1 LNNYL
6 IDIIFFDNSELL
18 ESCEIDN
25 HNQLLYFVS
34 IYKNLVYCLD
44 IKTGVI
50 NSMQTIGPVGCVR
63 ILGYK
68 KLIVAETNGI
78 YEFDFNSLTSLK
90 LHDFVKE
97 DGVRFNDGILD
108 TKGRF
113 LIGTMG
119 YPEIVNK
126 KGKLYSYYE
135 GNYTKLLDEITISNG
150 IAFASDNKIM
160 YYIDTP
166 TKKVVKYDY
175 DLENGS
181 ITNKTDLIK
190 FNTNSF
196 PDGMCIDD
204 NQNLFIAEWGGSC
217 ISKWDSRNGKLLTKY
232 HLPVLNITSCALD
245 NNNNIY
251 ITTAKSDNIKEQYG
265 GALLYLK
272 FIK

>member
-34 IYKNLVYCLD
+34 IYKKLVYCLD
-44 IKTGVI
+44 INTGKI

-63 ILGYK
+63 LLGYK

-90 LHDFVKE
+90 LQDFVKE

-108 TKGRF
+108 NKGRF

-150 IAFASDNKIM
+150 IAFASNNKIM
-160 YYIDTP
+160 YYIDTT

-181 ITNKTDLIK
+181 ISNKTDLIK

-204 NQNLFIAEWGGSC
+204 NQNLLIAEWGGSC

-251 ITTAKSDNIKEQYG
+251 ITTAKSDNMKEQYG

>member
-1 LNNYL
+1 
-6 IDIIFFDNSELL
+6 
-18 ESCEIDN
+18 
-25 HNQLLYFVS
+25 
-34 IYKNLVYCLD
+34 
-44 IKTGVI
+44 
-50 NSMQTIGPVGCVR
+50 
-63 ILGYK
+63 
-68 KLIVAETNGI
+68 
-78 YEFDFNSLTSLK
+78 
-90 LHDFVKE
+90 
-97 DGVRFNDGILD
+97 
-108 TKGRF
+108 
-113 LIGTMG
+113 
-119 YPEIVNK
+119 
-126 KGKLYSYYE
+126 
-135 GNYTKLLDEITISNG
+135 
-150 IAFASDNKIM
+150 M

>member
-1 LNNYL
+1 MNNYL

-44 IKTGVI
+44 IKTGII

-68 KLIVAETNGI
+68 KLIVAETSGI
-78 YEFDFNSLTSLK
+78 HEFDFNSLTSFK

-97 DGVRFNDGILD
+97 DAVRFNDGILD
-108 TKGRF
+108 SKGRF

-150 IAFASDNKIM
+150 IAFASDNKVM
-160 YYIDTP
+160 YFIDTP

-175 DLENGS
+175 DLENGA
-181 ITNKTDLIK
+181 ITNKTDLIE
-190 FNTNSF
+190 FSTDSF

-251 ITTAKSDNIKEQYG
+251 ITTAKSNNKKEQYG

>member
-1 LNNYL
+1 MNNYL

-34 IYKNLVYCLD
+34 IYKKLVYCLD
-44 IKTGVI
+44 INTGKI
-50 NSMQTIGPVGCVR
+50 SSMQTNGPVGCVR
-63 ILGYK
+63 ILAYK

-78 YEFDFNSLTSLK
+78 YEFDFNSLTILK
-90 LHDFVKE
+90 LHGFVKE
-97 DGVRFNDGILD
+97 DAVRFNDGILD
-108 TKGRF
+108 SKGRF

-119 YPEIVNK
+119 YPEIINK

-150 IAFASDNKIM
+150 IAFTSDYKIM

-175 DLENGS
+175 DLENGT
-181 ITNKTDLIK
+181 ITNKTDLIE

-204 NQNLFIAEWGGSC
+204 KQNLYIAEWGGSC
-217 ISKWDSRNGKLLTKY
+217 ISKWDSRNGKLLTRY
-232 HLPVLNITSCALD
+232 DLPILNITSCALD

-251 ITTAKSDNIKEQYG
+251 ITTAKSDNIKEQFG

>member
-1 LNNYL
+1 MNNYL

-25 HNQLLYFVS
+25 YNQLLYFVS

-44 IKTGVI
+44 INTGII
-50 NSMQTIGPVGCVR
+50 NSMQTNGPVGCVR

-68 KLIVAETNGI
+68 KLIVAEINGI

-90 LHDFVKE
+90 LHGFVKE

-108 TKGRF
+108 SKGRF

-175 DLENGS
+175 DLENGE
-181 ITNKTDLIK
+181 ITNKTDLIEFK
-190 FNTNSF
+190 TDSY

-217 ISKWDSRNGKLLTKY
+217 ISKWDSRNGKLLTRY
-232 HLPVLNITSCALD
+232 DLPVMNITSCALD

-251 ITTAKSDNIKEQYG
+251 ITTAKSDNINEQYG

>member
-1 LNNYL
+1 MNNFL

-44 IKTGVI
+44 INTGII
-50 NSMQTIGPVGCVR
+50 NSMQTIGPVGCAR

-68 KLIVAETNGI
+68 KLIVAETNGV
-78 YEFDFNSLTSLK
+78 YEFDFNALTSLK
-90 LHDFVKE
+90 LHSFVKE

-108 TKGRF
+108 NKGRF

-181 ITNKTDLIK
+181 ITNKTDLIE
-190 FNTNSF
+190 FNTDSF
-196 PDGMCIDD
+196 PDGMCIDN

-217 ISKWDSRNGKLLTKY
+217 ISKWDSSNGKLLNRYK
-232 HLPVLNITSCALD
+232 LPILNITSCALD
-245 NNNNIY
+245 INNNIY
-251 ITTAKSDNIKEQYG
+251 ITTAKSDNINEYFG

>member
-1 LNNYL
+1 LTNYL
-6 IDIIFFDNSELL
+6 IDIVFFDNSELL

-25 HNQLLYFVS
+25 HNKLLYFVS

-78 YEFDFNSLTSLK
+78 YEFDFNSLISLK

-108 TKGRF
+108 SKGRF

-166 TKKVVKYDY
+166 TKKVVKFDY

-190 FNTNSF
+190 FNTKSF

-251 ITTAKSDNIKEQYG
+251 ITTAKSDNINEQYAG
-265 GALLYLK
+265 SLLYLK